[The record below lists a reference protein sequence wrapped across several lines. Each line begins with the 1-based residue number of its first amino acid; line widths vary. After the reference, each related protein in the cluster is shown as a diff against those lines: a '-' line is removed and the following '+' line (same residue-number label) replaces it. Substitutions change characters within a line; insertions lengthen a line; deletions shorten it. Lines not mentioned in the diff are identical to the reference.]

1 MAAFIWAGFPGPRRS
16 CEEENVKSAVLKT
29 IFVVIAAALA
39 ISSPMLTPSAAG
51 QSKSSSDL
59 TALKSLGSPSAP
71 ITIEVFAD
79 FQCPQ
84 CRNFFLTTTQQ
95 LIDNYV
101 NAGKVYLVHHDFP
114 LNMHSNSRQ
123 AAHWANAAA
132 LVGKFEMAEH
142 ALYEKQDTW
151 GPTGQVEQ
159 VLAGVFSPADMK
171 KIQTANMTQSSVI
184 DAAIQKD
191 MNLANM
197 RNVQGTPTIYVSH
210 RGESTVLPQGGVTY
224 PLLKQYLDYLLQH

>member
-1 MAAFIWAGFPGPRRS
+1 MVGTVGGQTKAP
-16 CEEENVKSAVLKT
+16 
-29 IFVVIAAALA
+29 
-39 ISSPMLTPSAAG
+39 SPAPAPA
-51 QSKSSSDL
+51 SDL
-59 TALKSLGSPSAP
+59 TARKSLGSPSAP

-101 NAGKVYLVHHDFP
+101 STGKVYLVHHDFP

-132 LVGKFEMAEH
+132 LAGKFETAEFT
-142 ALYEKQDTW
+142 LYDKQDTW
-151 GPTGQVEQ
+151 GPTGQIDQ
-159 VLAGVFSPADMK
+159 VLAAAFSPADMK
-171 KIQTANMTQSSVI
+171 KIRDLNTSQSAQI
-184 DAAIQKD
+184 DASIMKD
-191 MNLANM
+191 MALGNM
-197 RNVQGTPTIYVSH
+197 RNVQGTPTIFVSH

-224 PLLKQYLDYLLQH
+224 SLL